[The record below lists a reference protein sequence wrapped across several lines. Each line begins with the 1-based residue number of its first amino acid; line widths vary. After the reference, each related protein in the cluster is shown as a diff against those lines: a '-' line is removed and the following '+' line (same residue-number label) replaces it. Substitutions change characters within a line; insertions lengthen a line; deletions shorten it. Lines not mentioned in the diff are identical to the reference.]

1 LRTTLD
7 LDLALII
14 KNMNIIDVKTILDEN
29 KIFSKVYPAPKSVL
43 ESCSPILT
51 VSSKDE
57 EEVENILEGILYE
70 KVKMD
75 KDIIWEL
82 LKR

>member
-1 LRTTLD
+1 MRTTLD

-14 KNMNIIDVKTILDEN
+14 KNMNIIDVKSILDEN
-29 KIFSKVYPAPKSVL
+29 KIFSKIYPAPKSVL
-43 ESCSPILT
+43 ESCSPILV

-57 EEVENILEGILYE
+57 IKVKDILEGILYE
-70 KVKMD
+70 KIKMD